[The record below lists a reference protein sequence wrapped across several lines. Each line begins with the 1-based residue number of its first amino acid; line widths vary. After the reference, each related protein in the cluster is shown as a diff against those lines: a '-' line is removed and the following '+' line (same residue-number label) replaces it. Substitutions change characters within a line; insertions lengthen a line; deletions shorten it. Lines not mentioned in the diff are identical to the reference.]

1 MLPEVLA
8 PCHVALATFTKPM
21 SSASNPSWTH
31 RLARPVVRPLLNT
44 KVRPNHLTTLR
55 LVSGMAACLCFAI
68 GTPAGTWWGGW
79 LWLLSAFL
87 DRADGEFARLGNM
100 MSAAGHRYD
109 YHSDV
114 AVNSLVFASL
124 GIGLLGSWSIPIGL
138 IASLSMLFCLLVSE
152 WLLQRSPTGTRAYTG
167 RWGFDPDDALY
178 LIAPMAWLGLQG
190 FIVIGTAVCAPVMTL
205 IISIRLLRMRRA
217 AAAAAAVSCGGQW

>member
-1 MLPEVLA
+1 
-8 PCHVALATFTKPM
+8 M

-31 RLARPVVRPLLNT
+31 RLARPFVRPLLHT

-109 YHSDV
+109 YRSDV

-124 GIGLLGSWSIPIGL
+124 GIGLRGSWSIPIGL